1 MSDEI
6 TPDAKEEAQAPATK
20 KPGSKRFSTTGGLA
34 KGPSEEEQRR
44 FRKKLLVGII
54 IAIAFL
60 GVANVFVFF
69 ILPSLRGKGGTKID
83 VAAEWQAAFD
93 SAKEARVKIGAI
105 EEKVWSA
112 GGTLA
117 AADYKAVKG
126 HCDTLADASDK
137 ITSLIELVREK
148 HGEDNKEV
156 KDMVQRLYQIKLW
169 VLDAWDLVDSEGKQ
183 GIDPGFFIPMNQAL
197 SRWQKAKEEF
207 EGIVAKKAELLA
219 DPEQKKATRERLNVI
234 SKTISEVME
243 KLSALDDY
251 VRASLVN
258 EDLSARE
265 VPELGPMR
273 QESTLAG
280 QLFRTVKETKSEFG
294 E

>member
-1 MSDEI
+1 MSDET

-20 KPGSKRFSTTGGLA
+20 RPGSKRLSTTGGIA
-34 KGPSEEEQRR
+34 KGPSEDEQRR
-44 FRKKLLVGII
+44 FRKKLLIGII
-54 IAIAFL
+54 VAIGVL
-60 GVANVFVFF
+60 GLANVFVFF
-69 ILPSLRGKGGTKID
+69 ILPSLRGKGGAKID

-93 SAKEARVKIGAI
+93 SAKEARQKIGKI
-105 EEKVWSA
+105 EEKVWIA
-112 GGTLA
+112 GETLA
-117 AADYKAVKG
+117 ASDYKAVRD
-126 HCDTLADASDK
+126 HQDTLADASEK
-137 ITSLIELVREK
+137 ITALIELVREK

-156 KDMVQRLYQIKLW
+156 RDMVQHLYQIKLW
-169 VLDAWDLVDSEGKQ
+169 VLDAWDLVDSEGKD
-183 GIDPGFFIPMNQAL
+183 GVDAGFFIPMNQAI

-207 EGIVAKKAELLA
+207 EGILAKKTDLLA

-251 VRASLVN
+251 VRAELVN
-258 EDLSARE
+258 DGLSAKE